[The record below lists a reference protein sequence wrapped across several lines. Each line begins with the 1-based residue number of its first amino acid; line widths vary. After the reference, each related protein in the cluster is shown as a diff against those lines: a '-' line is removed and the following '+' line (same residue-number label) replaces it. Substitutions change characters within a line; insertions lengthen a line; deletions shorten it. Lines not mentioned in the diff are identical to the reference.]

1 MALCRHYRAQ
11 ISLNGFEKI
20 NWLSINDC
28 FKQFIA
34 STNFHFFSNKSSLYM
49 NVFKPTGHSNTNTSK
64 PFLKLSQLLRETN
77 CEQKTLSYIAPT
89 IWNGLP
95 NSLKATECLNTYKH
109 EVKKHFLDRMKNREK
124 YMQLLYMLLLYL
136 LLSEILSPKGQPI
149 KTRPKGTLTQAV
161 KHPYNMSD
169 WVCLQRSAVGQFEQ
183 HEDAANKY

>member
-28 FKQFIA
+28 FKQFID
-34 STNFHFFSNKSSLYM
+34 STNFHFFNNKSSLYM
-49 NVFKPTGHSNTNTSK
+49 NVFKPTGHSNTNTST

-109 EVKKHFLDRMKNREK
+109 EVKKHFLDRMKSRERNICSYCICYYYIYYCLK
-124 YMQLLYMLLLYL
+124 YLALKASQLR
-136 LLSEILSPKGQPI
+136 PGQ
-149 KTRPKGTLTQAV
+149 KVL
-161 KHPYNMSD
+161 
-169 WVCLQRSAVGQFEQ
+169 
-183 HEDAANKY
+183 

>member
-28 FKQFIA
+28 FKQFID
-34 STNFHFFSNKSSLYM
+34 STNFHFFNKSSLYM
-49 NVFKPTGHSNTNTSK
+49 NVFKPTGHSNTNTST

-109 EVKKHFLDRMKNREK
+109 EVKKHFLDRMKNRERNICSYCICYYYIYYCLK
-124 YMQLLYMLLLYL
+124 YLALKASQLR
-136 LLSEILSPKGQPI
+136 PGQ
-149 KTRPKGTLTQAV
+149 KVL
-161 KHPYNMSD
+161 
-169 WVCLQRSAVGQFEQ
+169 
-183 HEDAANKY
+183 

>member
-1 MALCRHYRAQ
+1 MALSRHYRAQ

-28 FKQFIA
+28 FKQFID
-34 STNFHFFSNKSSLYM
+34 STNFHFFNNKSSLYM
-49 NVFKPTGHSNTNTSK
+49 NVFKPTGHSNTNIST

-109 EVKKHFLDRMKNREK
+109 EVKKHLLDRMKNRERNICSYCICYYYIYYCLK
-124 YMQLLYMLLLYL
+124 Y
-136 LLSEILSPKGQPI
+136 SPKGQPI

-161 KHPYNMSD
+161 KHPYN
-169 WVCLQRSAVGQFEQ
+169 V
-183 HEDAANKY
+183 

>member
-28 FKQFIA
+28 FKQFID
-34 STNFHFFSNKSSLYM
+34 STNFHFFNNKSSLYM
-49 NVFKPTGHSNTNTSK
+49 NVFKPTGHSNTNTST

-109 EVKKHFLDRMKNREK
+109 EVKKHFLDRLKNRERNLCSYCICYYYIYYCLK
-124 YMQLLYMLLLYL
+124 YLALKASQLR
-136 LLSEILSPKGQPI
+136 PGQ
-149 KTRPKGTLTQAV
+149 KVL
-161 KHPYNMSD
+161 
-169 WVCLQRSAVGQFEQ
+169 
-183 HEDAANKY
+183 

>member
-1 MALCRHYRAQ
+1 MALSRHYRAQ

-28 FKQFIA
+28 FKQFID
-34 STNFHFFSNKSSLYM
+34 STNFHFFNNKSSLYM
-49 NVFKPTGHSNTNTSK
+49 NVFKPTGHSNTNIST

-95 NSLKATECLNTYKH
+95 NSLKATKCLNTYKH
-109 EVKKHFLDRMKNREK
+109 EVKKHLLDRMKNRERNICSYCICYYYIYYCLK
-124 YMQLLYMLLLYL
+124 Y
-136 LLSEILSPKGQPI
+136 SPKGQPI

-161 KHPYNMSD
+161 KHPYNVWLGTSSKECSGAI
-169 WVCLQRSAVGQFEQ
+169 WTTWKCCQ
-183 HEDAANKY
+183 

>member
-109 EVKKHFLDRMKNREK
+109 EVKKHFLDRMKNRERNICSYCICYYYIYYCLK
-124 YMQLLYMLLLYL
+124 YLALKASQLR
-136 LLSEILSPKGQPI
+136 PGQ
-149 KTRPKGTLTQAV
+149 KVL
-161 KHPYNMSD
+161 
-169 WVCLQRSAVGQFEQ
+169 
-183 HEDAANKY
+183 